1 MSLAGRRGSVAHDD
15 DEGAAS
21 RAAAEH
27 DEARGKKKKKK
38 KRQGIMDNSAEEW
51 SEAEGWLR
59 KDDKKRYCKL
69 RQNTLAVYKKEES
82 QNPTLTLDLGL
93 ITNVQ
98 AEGDLVQIEY
108 EEEALDFVTKD
119 EDEAQA
125 WEDAILR
132 NIDLLD

>member
-1 MSLAGRRGSVAHDD
+1 MGDEQDAQLDLQEAEAERKRQKQLRKEDKRKAKLAR
-15 DEGAAS
+15 EKI
-21 RAAAEH
+21 RAAGH
-27 DEARGKKKKKK
+27 
-38 KRQGIMDNSAEEW
+38 
-51 SEAEGWLR
+51 
-59 KDDKKRYCKL
+59 CKL